1 MTRKQRQSL
10 PPPQPKRR
18 KFKLPEPDY
27 EPEGDEV
34 SVDPVIASEVNEI
47 FDETPA
53 STTDLV
59 SVHSKLPQI
68 YWKTIPYKYFNRIQS
83 ATVDSLLSTNQNVV
97 ISAPTVISPTGMI
110 PRVVERLFCWNS
122 QFCTSTMYG

>member
-1 MTRKQRQSL
+1 MNLHCSQVPSIPDPGIRLQSMTMKQRQSL

-27 EPEGDEV
+27 EPTGDET
-34 SVDPVIASEVNEI
+34 SIDPVIESEVDAI
-47 FDETPA
+47 FDETPTP
-53 STTDLV
+53 SSDLV

-68 YWKTIPYKYFNRIQS
+68 YWKIIPYKYFNRIQS

-97 ISAPTVISPTGMI
+97 VSAPTVTI
-110 PRVVERLFCWNS
+110 PHSNDF
-122 QFCTSTMYG
+122 

>member
-1 MTRKQRQSL
+1 MTMTQRQSL

-27 EPEGDEV
+27 GSIGDV
-34 SVDPVIASEVNEI
+34 SPIDPVIASEVDEI

-53 STTDLV
+53 PTSDLV
-59 SVHSKLPQI
+59 LVHSKLPQI

-83 ATVDSLLSTNQNVV
+83 ATVDSLISTNQNVV
-97 ISAPTVISPTGMI
+97 VSAPTV
-110 PRVVERLFCWNS
+110 
-122 QFCTSTMYG
+122 TSSHANDS

>member
-97 ISAPTVISPTGMI
+97 ISAPTVISSH
-110 PRVVERLFCWNS
+110 WNDS
-122 QFCTSTMYG
+122 